1 MSKLKNNLDSIS
13 DDTKTIIKDYIKL
26 LMIKQTEKLAMLLG
40 IISSVFIISTLL
52 LIVVLISSLALAGYL
67 NKLLETEHLGFWIV
81 AGFYFMIIA
90 LLIIKV
96 LKSKTPL
103 LTNLFVKLIL
113 FVLNIDVKQTKT
125 LKGLGLEKEMVNEK
139 LDSGKEK
146 IKTDVQLLRYSFME
160 GLLKEFLGLFSKKK
174 KTTKAE
180 SDPPASTIKDGENE
194 TDSPIREE
202 NGGR

>member
-1 MSKLKNNLDSIS
+1 MSKLKNNLEGIS
-13 DDTKTIIKDYIKL
+13 KDTETVIKDYIKL
-26 LMIKQTEKLAMLLG
+26 LMIKQTEKLALFFG
-40 IISSVFIISTLL
+40 ILASVFIISTLL
-52 LIVVLISSLALAGYL
+52 LIVIIICSLALAGYI
-67 NKLLETEHLGFWIV
+67 NKLMESEYWGFWIV
-81 AGFYFMIIA
+81 AGFYFIIIA
-90 LLIIKV
+90 FLILKT

-103 LTNLFVKLIL
+103 LTNLFVKLIV

-125 LKGLGLEKEMVNEK
+125 LKGLKLEKEMVNEK

-160 GLLKEFLGLFSKKK
+160 GLLKEFLGLFSRNK